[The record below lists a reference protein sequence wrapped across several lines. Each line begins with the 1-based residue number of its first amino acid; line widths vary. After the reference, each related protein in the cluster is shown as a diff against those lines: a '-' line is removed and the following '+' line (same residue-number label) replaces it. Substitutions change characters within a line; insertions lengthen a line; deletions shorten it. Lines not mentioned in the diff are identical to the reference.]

1 MRVKE
6 IIKQVVTAT
15 PKTTIKEAA
24 RIMSKKGIGCLVI
37 TEKKSVKG
45 IITERDVLKEV
56 SKGINTNSEIEK
68 IMSKKVITITPKDS
82 IDDAAALMS
91 KYKIKKLP
99 VVFEGEIVGIIT
111 ATDLVANSDK
121 FGEEWGLF

>member
-68 IMSKKVITITPKDS
+68 IMSKKVITVTPKDS

-99 VVFEGEIVGIIT
+99 VVAQDKLVGIIT

>member
-68 IMSKKVITITPKDS
+68 IMSKKVITVTPKDS

-99 VVFEGEIVGIIT
+99 VVAQDKLVGIIT
-111 ATDLVANSDK
+111 ATDLVANSDQ
-121 FGEEWGLF
+121 FDEEWGLF

>member
-24 RIMSKKGIGCLVI
+24 RIMSEKGIGCLVI

-45 IITERDVLKEV
+45 IITERDILKAV

-68 IMSKKVITITPKDS
+68 IMSKKVITVTPKDS
-82 IDDAAALMS
+82 IDDAATLMS

-99 VVFEGEIVGIIT
+99 VVAQDKLVGIIT
-111 ATDLVANSDK
+111 ATDLVANSDQ
-121 FGEEWGLF
+121 FDEEWGLF